1 MYVCASIPVIYKF
14 GRDMKPIA
22 PNGNRQTA
30 FQVHM
35 KGMFLEKPGLLKEG
49 LKREEEWSATVP
61 GYNSAMS
68 RNLRSMTALERSLT
82 KLEAERALGDWAGQF
97 VDTSS
102 GLIEDDGGDGN
113 MGKGIQL
120 VNEDEVWANGM
131 NDLEKGKAFDPD
143 TTAFHQDKQKLLRY
157 NDDEDVIVP
166 TIITNNPCVKPLPPI
181 LGVDSSDTRTIGN
194 VPIRKDAVIVIIR
207 HGKVSFT
214 IFTVFSL

>member
-1 MYVCASIPVIYKF
+1 
-14 GRDMKPIA
+14 MKPIP

-49 LKREEEWSATVP
+49 LKREEEWSTTVP
-61 GYNSAMS
+61 GYNSAMN

-120 VNEDEVWANGM
+120 VNEDNVWANGIS
-131 NDLEKGKAFDPD
+131 DLEQGNAFDPD
-143 TTAFHQDKQKLLRY
+143 STVFHQAKQGIVDDDA
-157 NDDEDVIVP
+157 NDLIVP
-166 TIITNNPCVKPLPPI
+166 TIITNNPCVKPLLTV
-181 LGVDSSDTRTIGN
+181 LGSDDSTTRTIGN

-207 HGKVSFT
+207 HGKVGFSFENMKNKY
-214 IFTVFSL
+214 I